1 MQSTFGKT
9 LKITISGE
17 SHGEQ
22 ISVRMQGFPAD
33 EAVDLQ
39 AVEAFLRR
47 RAPGNDPFSTTRKE
61 SDKPEVLS
69 GIVNDATDGGII
81 EAIIRNQNQ
90 HSTDYDSLRFVP
102 RPSHA
107 DYPARAKYGDALDLR
122 GGGHFSGRLTAPL
135 CFAGAVCLQ
144 YLARRGIYVGA
155 HIAQIA
161 EIKDD
166 RFDAVHVSKA
176 DFDALHKK
184 PFCVI
189 NSKAGAQM
197 QTKILAARGEGDS
210 VGGVI
215 EVAVIGLPV
224 GLGTPLYDGLESRLA
239 ANFFGIPAV
248 KGIDFGSGFD
258 AVLMRGSQHNDAY
271 TVDPESGEIRTLTNH
286 AGGCTGAITNGMP
299 IILRAAFKPT
309 PSIAKTQQSVDLQT
323 KEIVE
328 LNIKGRHDPCIVPRA
343 LPVAE
348 AMAAITVTDL
358 LLEDAQ

>member
-1 MQSTFGKT
+1 MQSTFGKM

-22 ISVRMQGFPAD
+22 IGVRMQGFPAN

-61 SDKPEVLS
+61 PDKPEVLS
-69 GIVNDATDGGII
+69 GIANDVTDGAAI
-81 EAIIRNQNQ
+81 EAIIHNQNQ
-90 HSTDYDSLRFVP
+90 HSNDYESLRFIP

-107 DYPARAKYGDALDLR
+107 DYPARVKYGESLDLR

-135 CFAGAVCLQ
+135 CFAGAICLQ
-144 YLARRGIYVGA
+144 YLARRGIYIGA

-161 EIKDD
+161 DVKDD
-166 RFDAVHVSKA
+166 RFDAVKVSKE

-189 NSKAGAQM
+189 NSKAGTQM
-197 QTKILAARGEGDS
+197 QTRILQARSEGDS

-215 EVAVIGLPV
+215 EVAVVGLPV

-248 KGIDFGSGFD
+248 KGVDFGSGFD
-258 AVLMRGSQHNDAY
+258 AALMRGSQHNDAY
-271 TVDPESGEIRTLTNH
+271 TVDPENGEIRTLTNH
-286 AGGCTGAITNGMP
+286 AGGCVGAITTGMP
-299 IILRAAFKPT
+299 LILRAAFKPT
-309 PSIAKTQQSVDLQT
+309 PSIAKTQLSVDLQT
-323 KEIVE
+323 KETVE

-343 LPVAE
+343 LPVTE
-348 AMAAITVTDL
+348 AMAAITITDL